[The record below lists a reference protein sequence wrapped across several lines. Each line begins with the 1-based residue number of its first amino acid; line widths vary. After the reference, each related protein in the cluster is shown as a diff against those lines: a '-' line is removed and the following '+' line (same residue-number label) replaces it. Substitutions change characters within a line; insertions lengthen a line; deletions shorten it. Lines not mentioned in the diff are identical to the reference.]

1 MHGLD
6 TPCIGVCST
15 LFDAKCKG
23 CGRTQFEVDNWVF
36 LSDEEKAAVWQRISQ
51 DGSAHVLKRFES

>member
-1 MHGLD
+1 MNGLD

-36 LSDEEKAAVWQRISQ
+36 LSDAEKKVVWQRISE
-51 DGSAHVLKRFES
+51 DGTAVILTRGRR